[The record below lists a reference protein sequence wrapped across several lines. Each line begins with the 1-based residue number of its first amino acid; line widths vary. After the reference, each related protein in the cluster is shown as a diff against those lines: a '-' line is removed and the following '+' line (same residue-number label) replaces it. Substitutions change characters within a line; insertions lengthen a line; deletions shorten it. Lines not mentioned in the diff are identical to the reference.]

1 MTIYYFFPA
10 LSPDKTFKE
19 NLSRSLGFKPSYVS
33 PIVPI
38 PVLMVYP
45 AENAVFQQGVV
56 ALAEF
61 LQWHGGCNVAVDMWQ
76 QGKIA
81 KLGPMRWLAEQVKA
95 SDVVLIVRPE
105 TKNVRSLAKSVLL
118 DCFHP
123 VFAFT
128 MSTRLHQDRYC
139 HNQDILTL
147 HYAV

>member
-1 MTIYYFFPA
+1 M
-10 LSPDKTFKE
+10 
-19 NLSRSLGFKPSYVS
+19 S

-61 LQWHGGCNVAVDMWQ
+61 LQWHGGCHIAVDMWQ
-76 QGKIA
+76 LGKIA
-81 KLGPMRWLAEQVKA
+81 KLGPMRWLEEQVKA
-95 SDVVLIVRPE
+95 SDVVLIVRPQ
-105 TKNVRSLAKSVLL
+105 TKNVRSLEKSVLL

-128 MSTRLHQDRYC
+128 MSTRLHPNLYC
-139 HNQDILTL
+139 NNLDILTL